1 MSLLVATFF
10 SVLESMSCF
19 FFSTGLDYYGI
30 FPRIFSSTSYAR
42 IFFSG
47 CLNSLRYLHKNHGR
61 DRACDE
67 NDVSWPKIPRN
78 DSDQDS
84 NPDCSIRSVKYG
96 FSVKTNSKLKIIEVT
111 FQVKKNKPM
120 DTRLSW
126 ERLVNETAI
135 CISERKIL
143 AKLLYAVELVTTKL
157 FCLSD
162 SEKDIKNT
170 LAYGQKQIE
179 LSCSCNTEK
188 GNFNEFLATISF
200 LSYLL
205 IELVKVLA
213 AILTGT

>member
-1 MSLLVATFF
+1 MKRMADIEIQKQRNAALILILVLRFYKFHYYTKHQNILPIIFVTTSCYFFF
-10 SVLESMSCF
+10 SVGIHVML

-120 DTRLSW
+120 DTRLS
-126 ERLVNETAI
+126 
-135 CISERKIL
+135 
-143 AKLLYAVELVTTKL
+143 
-157 FCLSD
+157 
-162 SEKDIKNT
+162 
-170 LAYGQKQIE
+170 
-179 LSCSCNTEK
+179 
-188 GNFNEFLATISF
+188 
-200 LSYLL
+200 
-205 IELVKVLA
+205 
-213 AILTGT
+213 